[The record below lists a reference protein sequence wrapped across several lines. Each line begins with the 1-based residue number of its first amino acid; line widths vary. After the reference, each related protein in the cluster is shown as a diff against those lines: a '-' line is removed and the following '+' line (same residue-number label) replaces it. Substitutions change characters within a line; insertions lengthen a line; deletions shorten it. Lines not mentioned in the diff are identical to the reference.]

1 MRVVA
6 TQVPMASS
14 PRAPAVDGQNGG
26 QTGSQSRGDTAG
38 KGKPLR
44 SQAVTSADDHGHA
57 GGDAHGDLPDHDG
70 GENGARFRAPVGP
83 ARGEGDGRR
92 DEKGGGRRGPPPPK
106 APPGKGA
113 KPQRR
118 RSGTARWH
126 MSRKAVDLSLA
137 AVYRMTDLEAID
149 FLVQARWGSWK
160 AVRCPHCGTINAHY
174 WKARERRWKCAACG
188 RSFSVTSETVFAHR
202 KLPPQKLIANTL
214 LWINSAAGQPALEL
228 KRHSDTSY
236 NTVFVLQ
243 HKLREALIRGY
254 NEGLLSGD
262 VEMDGAHQS
271 GRYADVKRGRPQG
284 SRGFTEETPV
294 EVLNELLASDPGRD
308 KKKPSAYPKDRRFF
322 ITVRQRS
329 GHRGQGAVA
338 TRVAIGRA
346 EDAVVAESVMGAYL
360 AVPETTLNTDAS
372 PAYQVLGKSFRGHRT
387 VEHGAMLVGPAGEN
401 NNQAEELNWRMD
413 RAEQGIYLN
422 IEPKYMMDYGCEAA
436 FRADTR
442 RLPNGRQL
450 LVALNVAMTVG
461 TSLYW
466 TGYTHG
472 RHRKVELL
480 HPGPRPAP
488 ASGPAK
494 GRHPVK
500 GSGRPPR

>member
-1 MRVVA
+1 
-6 TQVPMASS
+6 
-14 PRAPAVDGQNGG
+14 
-26 QTGSQSRGDTAG
+26 
-38 KGKPLR
+38 
-44 SQAVTSADDHGHA
+44 
-57 GGDAHGDLPDHDG
+57 
-70 GENGARFRAPVGP
+70 
-83 ARGEGDGRR
+83 
-92 DEKGGGRRGPPPPK
+92 
-106 APPGKGA
+106 
-113 KPQRR
+113 
-118 RSGTARWH
+118 